1 MLTQF
6 FQSYWDAPVRCH
18 NMYKKAL
25 WEYVQT
31 DMKEAGSQRTKEM
44 IKTWLCRE
52 GAMEGVENSDHP
64 RQQVWLFI
72 SEKQLK
78 MHLVK
83 NDCVTRLWGQICT
96 RERQGRDH
104 PRENDSSWRVRQQKL
119 CFSTAAETV
128 EDIGVWVESKS
139 KTYLPSQGSIL
150 GTRLIEVK
158 LM

>member
-1 MLTQF
+1 
-6 FQSYWDAPVRCH
+6 
-18 NMYKKAL
+18 MYKKAL

-96 RERQGRDH
+96 
-104 PRENDSSWRVRQQKL
+104 
-119 CFSTAAETV
+119 
-128 EDIGVWVESKS
+128 
-139 KTYLPSQGSIL
+139 
-150 GTRLIEVK
+150 
-158 LM
+158 